1 MKKCKTEKNKTQK
14 SKYYFTAT
22 NKLSTISYPSRTKSW
37 LSEPA
42 NPYTIITLVV
52 AYGNWN

>member
-52 AYGNWN
+52 AYGN